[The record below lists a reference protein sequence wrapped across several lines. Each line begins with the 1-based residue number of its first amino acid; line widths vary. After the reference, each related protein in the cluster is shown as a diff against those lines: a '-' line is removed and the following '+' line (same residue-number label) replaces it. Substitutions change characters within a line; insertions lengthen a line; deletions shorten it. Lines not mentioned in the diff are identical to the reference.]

1 MPCRSFDCGIVAAP
15 SPSSRS
21 SSRRAASPAS
31 LVDVLP
37 ALPSHRLRP
46 VIISCRRPVISSV
59 ISDNLLAC
67 RPASRFAARL
77 SFRLSSCPSSRFS
90 PRLAS
95 RPARSLSRAVRL
107 AVIDC
112 PALLVG
118 WLGAGRDGSRSL
130 SRHCP
135 PALPSLLACSDVGRL
150 RLFRLRRSACSV
162 GGSICVCIVMAKLY
176 I

>member
-1 MPCRSFDCGIVAAP
+1 MPFSLRWLVPVPAP
-15 SPSSRS
+15 SPVPRHLIS
-21 SSRRAASPAS
+21 SSRPRLAPLCCLLGLS
-31 LVDVLP
+31 VLP
-37 ALPSHRLRP
+37 SSS
-46 VIISCRRPVISSV
+46 IISG
-59 ISDNLLAC
+59 NLLAC
-67 RPASRFAARL
+67 RLAS
-77 SFRLSSCPSSRFS
+77 RLSSCPSSRFS

-107 AVIDC
+107 AVIDG